1 MKKVINGRL
10 YNTDTAEKLGSWEN
24 MNDYRNFHYFSET
37 MYRKRTG
44 EFFLHGEGGPA
55 SPYHE
60 RVDQNSYM
68 GGERIRPLTPEEAR
82 EWAEEHMDAD
92 DYQRIF
98 GEVSEGEGRTVLSVS
113 MDAAVAE
120 RIRRMAAEQGLSVSE
135 LISRQFSGD

>member
-1 MKKVINGRL
+1 MKKIINGKL
-10 YNTDTAEKLGSWEN
+10 YNTETAERIDNWEN
-24 MNDYRNFHYFSET
+24 MNDYRNFNYFSET

-92 DYQRIF
+92 DYQRVF
-98 GEVSEGEGRTVLSVS
+98 GEVSEGEGRTVLSIS
-113 MDAAVAE
+113 IDTAVAE
-120 RIRRMAAEQGLSVSE
+120 RIRRLAAENGTSVSATIE
-135 LISRQFSGD
+135 QAFKA

>member
-1 MKKVINGRL
+1 MKKIINGKL
-10 YNTDTAEKLGSWEN
+10 YNTETAEKIDSWEN

-37 MYRKRTG
+37 LYRKRTG

-92 DYQRIF
+92 DYQRVF
-98 GEVSEGEGRTVLSVS
+98 GEVSEGESRTVLSIS
-113 MDAAVAE
+113 IDTAVAE
-120 RIRRMAAEQGLSVSE
+120 RIRRLAAENGTSVSATIE
-135 LISRQFSGD
+135 QAFKV